1 MKKRLLILVA
11 VAALMVMT
19 LAIPASANQSDCEG
33 SLHPGHCGYVAS
45 GMKNTNAAPVNHF
58 HRGVDLAPLYATGAG
73 EWGKAVSA
81 AAKGQ
86 GLPKAHAP
94 G

>member
-19 LAIPASANQSDCEG
+19 LAIPASANRADCQG

-45 GMKNTNAAPVNHF
+45 GMKNANAAPVNHF
-58 HRGVDLAPLYATGAG
+58 HTGGAPLYDTGAG
-73 EWGKAVSA
+73 EWGKAVSS
-81 AAKGQ
+81 AAKGR
-86 GLPKAHAP
+86 GLPKAHSP